1 MPGSDEDVERVLL
14 PLAQKDYGA
23 DYRLHALREYEL
35 YVEMADRVSNRRMLA
50 NSFFVGMNT
59 AVVGALAIALKEG
72 LIQSRTLV
80 IAPATAAVLM
90 CVAWWMMVLS
100 YRQLNA
106 GKFRVILA
114 MERHLPFAPFAAE
127 WKALDGA
134 SSRREYLQTTK
145 VELLVPWLF
154 AGIHVALTIAILVKA
169 F

>member
-1 MPGSDEDVERVLL
+1 MPGSDDSISKALLATTPEAYGEDY
-14 PLAQKDYGA
+14 DY
-23 DYRLHALREYEL
+23 HALRQYQMC
-35 YVEMADRVSNRRMLA
+35 VEMADRVSSRRMLA

-114 MERHLPFAPFAAE
+114 MERHLPFALFAAE

-154 AGIHVALTIAILVKA
+154 AGIHVALSVAILVKA

>member
-1 MPGSDEDVERVLL
+1 MPGTEETVSAALL
-14 PLAQKDYGA
+14 ATSPETYGKE
-23 DYRLHALREYEL
+23 YSYHALRQYEL
-35 YVEMADRVSNRRMLA
+35 CVEMADRVSSRRMIA

-80 IAPATAAVLM
+80 VAPATAAILM
-90 CVAWWMMVLS
+90 CIAWWMMVLS

-106 GKFRVILA
+106 GKFKVILA
-114 MERHLPFAPFAAE
+114 MERYLPLAPYAAE
-127 WKALDGA
+127 WAALDGGK
-134 SSRREYLQTTK
+134 SRRDYLQTTK

-154 AGIHVALTIAILVKA
+154 AGIHVALTVAILVRA

>member
-1 MPGSDEDVERVLL
+1 MNDADDRFTDVLHAAPPEV
-14 PLAQKDYGA
+14 YGA
-23 DYRLHALREYEL
+23 DYRYHALRQYQMC
-35 YVEMADRVSNRRMLA
+35 VEMADRVSNRRMLA

-59 AVVGALAIALKEG
+59 AVVGALAVALKEG
-72 LIQSRTLV
+72 LIASRTLV

-106 GKFRVILA
+106 GKFRVIVV
-114 MERHLPFAPFAAE
+114 MERELPFAPFTAE
-127 WKALDGA
+127 WAALDA
-134 SSRREYLQTTK
+134 ARSRRTYLQTTT

>member
-1 MPGSDEDVERVLL
+1 MPGSEEDVEKALL
-14 PLAQKDYGA
+14 PVPQKDYGA

-35 YVEMADRVSNRRMLA
+35 YVEMADRVSSRRMLA

-59 AVVGALAIALKEG
+59 AVVGALAVALKEG
-72 LIQSRTLV
+72 LITSRTLV
-80 IAPATAAVLM
+80 VAPATAAVLM
-90 CVAWWMMVLS
+90 CIAWWLMVLS

-114 MERHLPFAPFAAE
+114 MERQLPFAPFAAE
-127 WKALDGA
+127 WKALDNA
-134 SSRREYLQTTK
+134 VSRREYLQTTK

-154 AGIHVALTIAILVKA
+154 AGIHVALSVAILVKA

>member
-1 MPGSDEDVERVLL
+1 MPGTEEQVATSLL
-14 PLAQKDYGA
+14 AVTPQEYGS

-35 YVEMADRVSNRRMLA
+35 YVEMADRVSSRRMIA

-80 IAPATAAVLM
+80 VAPASAAVLM
-90 CVAWWMMVLS
+90 CIAWWLMVLS

-114 MERHLPFAPFAAE
+114 MERYLPFAPYAAE
-127 WKALDGA
+127 WKALDNA

>member
-1 MPGSDEDVERVLL
+1 MPGTDEAISSALL
-14 PLAQKDYGA
+14 SASRENYGKDYE
-23 DYRLHALREYEL
+23 YHALRQYQMC
-35 YVEMADRVSNRRMLA
+35 VEMADRISNRRMLA

-106 GKFRVILA
+106 GKFKVILA
-114 MERHLPFAPFAAE
+114 MERQLPFAPFAAE
-127 WKALDGA
+127 WIALGA
-134 SSRREYLQTTK
+134 GRLRRDYLQTTR

-154 AGIHVALTIAILVKA
+154 AGIHVALTVAILVRVY
-169 F
+169 